1 MNRPEACTTT
11 DFLFGL
17 RQCGLIDESLLA
29 HQLAPFNAETLATPI
44 PFAKHLVQQNVIT
57 LYQAKHL
64 LRGNHE
70 GIVFGKYEIRDFL
83 GKGGMG
89 RVYLAW
95 DRQVDRPCALKV
107 LLPSK
112 RTHERSRLRFD
123 RERIITQK
131 LSHPTL
137 ATAYEADEWQGV
149 PYLALEYIPGRNLYH
164 WTKTNGPAPFS
175 EVCRWMASIADA
187 LAHAHEVGIIHRDLK
202 ASNVMIRPDGEAK
215 LLDLG
220 LARWLEDDHR
230 EAMIMGRRRI
240 VGSFDYIAPEQC
252 ANSAAADA
260 QSDIYS
266 LGCLL
271 YFALAGRGPFIDIE
285 STRDKI
291 HAHQNLLPPPLTTFR
306 PDIPAGLVTLVA
318 NMMAKDPFD
327 RYEQARD
334 VADILGYW
342 QRRFAPAPLKTDRS
356 AD

>member
-1 MNRPEACTTT
+1 VIPRQEIST
-11 DFLFGL
+11 DQFLAGL
-17 RQCGLIDESLLA
+17 SQSGLVDSSSLDAQLQSLA
-29 HQLAPFNAETLATPI
+29 VDTPRTPVAI
-44 PFAKHLVQQNVIT
+44 ARHLVQRNVIT

-70 GIVFGKYEIRDFL
+70 GLVFGKYEIRDFL

-95 DRQVDRPCALKV
+95 NRQANLPCALKV

-112 RTHERSRLRFD
+112 RSHTRSLLRFD

-131 LSHPTL
+131 LSHPAL
-137 ATAYEADEWQGV
+137 ARAYEADEHDGV

-164 WTKTNGPAPFS
+164 WTKAHGLAPIVT
-175 EVCRWMASIADA
+175 VCRWMASIAGA
-187 LAHAHEVGIIHRDLK
+187 LAHAHQAGIIHRDLK
-202 ASNVMIRPDGEAK
+202 ASNIMIRPDGQAK

-220 LARWLEDDHR
+220 LARWIDDDHR
-230 EAMIMGRRRI
+230 EQQIMGHRRI

-252 ANSAAADA
+252 VDSSLANA

-271 YFALAGRGPFIDIE
+271 YFALTGRCPFVDIE

-291 HAHQNLLPPPLTTFR
+291 HAHQTLEPPALATLR
-306 PDIPAGLVTLVA
+306 PDLPVGIVALVA
-318 NMMAKDPFD
+318 NMMAKSPFD
-327 RYEQARD
+327 RYEQATE
-334 VADILGYW
+334 VAEILAYW
-342 QRRFAPAPLKTDRS
+342 EGRLAEPT
-356 AD
+356 